1 MFVEDAQKKALQDLE
16 QPPYLTFPLQAETR
30 KSEMLEDTHV
40 TLLMMVRQKLSGLVP
55 TYGVLY
61 LKQVENI
68 LIKLLSATVI

>member
-1 MFVEDAQKKALQDLE
+1 
-16 QPPYLTFPLQAETR
+16 
-30 KSEMLEDTHV
+30 MLEDTHV